1 MRPADLDTPLMWIS
15 DQRVMTLHSPGVP
28 SAGCARK
35 GCTTH
40 TSDWREPRGSEGN
53 RHDVRAEAHTTLAEA
68 AGGRTWRTGALV
80 SGCRQSPP
88 GPRSESLA
96 LSRPAQG
103 AACRASEAR
112 DAPRPQPPQAPLP
125 A

>member
-53 RHDVRAEAHTTLAEA
+53 RGRQDVAH
-68 AGGRTWRTGALV
+68 R
-80 SGCRQSPP
+80 C
-88 GPRSESLA
+88 
-96 LSRPAQG
+96 SRLGLRRVP
-103 AACRASEAR
+103 
-112 DAPRPQPPQAPLP
+112 
-125 A
+125 

>member
-35 GCTTH
+35 GCVEH

-53 RHDVRAEAHTTLAEA
+53 RHDVRAETHTTLFRSAD
-68 AGGRTWRTGALV
+68 GGALHPRAAV
-80 SGCRQSPP
+80 GADLPGGLSPE
-88 GPRSESLA
+88 GDAAARGGDGD
-96 LSRPAQG
+96 AQG
-103 AACRASEAR
+103 VAEV
-112 DAPRPQPPQAPLP
+112 LL
-125 A
+125 